1 MIKIGIKLYG
11 EELYLDTDRQKIAD
25 DAAKIL
31 EKNAKDFETIY
42 QLGYRSGMEDGQSL
56 KPYSVI
62 RRTYAWVGFIVII
75 LAIAYLINN

>member
-1 MIKIGIKLYG
+1 MIKIGNIFR
-11 EELYLDTDRQKIAD
+11 EEIYLDTNSQEVAD
-25 DAAKIL
+25 VAIKFL
-31 EKNAKDFETIY
+31 EKQEKNFESIY

-56 KPYSVI
+56 KPYSII